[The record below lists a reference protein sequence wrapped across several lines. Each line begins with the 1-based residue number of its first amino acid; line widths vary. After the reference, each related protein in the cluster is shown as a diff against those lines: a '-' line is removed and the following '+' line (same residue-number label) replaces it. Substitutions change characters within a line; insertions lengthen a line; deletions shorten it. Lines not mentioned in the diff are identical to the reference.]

1 MTTYCM
7 GKRSDRVEINVW
19 NDSNGQPVLNIE
31 APNLPN
37 GKMFSGPVFRTIR
50 RLLTELDRTGID
62 MVYQIADG
70 YTIAVRQY
78 YGIKTELMVE
88 KDTTEESDKSRVTIV
103 LPKASTML
111 AIMNGLE

>member
-1 MTTYCM
+1 M
-7 GKRSDRVEINVW
+7 GKGNDRTEIDVW
-19 NDSNGQPVLNIE
+19 NDGVGQPVLSID

-37 GKMFSGPVFRTIR
+37 GEMFSGPVFRTIR
-50 RLLTELDRTGID
+50 QLLAELDRTGID

-70 YTIAVRQY
+70 YTIAVRQH

-88 KDTTEESDKSRVTIV
+88 RDTTEEDDKSRVTIV

-111 AIMNGLE
+111 AIMNGLG

>member
-1 MTTYCM
+1 M
-7 GKRSDRVEINVW
+7 GKGNDRTEIDVW

-70 YTIAVRQY
+70 YTITVRQY

-88 KDTTEESDKSRVTIV
+88 RDTTDEDSRGSVTIV
-103 LPKASTML
+103 LPKTSTML